1 MVSCGANERLNTVP
15 RSELPPRLVVP
26 YRVWVLADKVN
37 PAYGLPVADASKNMK
52 IRKTCAITV
61 EGENRAIARTTAR
74 PCRPIQVLPDKIN
87 RPSGLAPSLLV

>member
-1 MVSCGANERLNTVP
+1 
-15 RSELPPRLVVP
+15 
-26 YRVWVLADKVN
+26 
-37 PAYGLPVADASKNMK
+37 MK